1 MVIDQDQ
8 NRVQNQVE
16 VRVVLVVEA
25 QAEDQMTQVRN
36 LAQSIEVVA
45 LDLEVITIMKDTP

>member
-25 QAEDQMTQVRN
+25 QVEDQMTQVRN